1 MTLDFDLDSKPMDN
15 KTADLLETA
24 DEIYNLVIS
33 HSPDIEDPNDGTELD
48 IKFTEAFTKAPSI
61 LQIVTGICGEEAS
74 QALEHVIDRAI
85 KKDQCIEQLERQLKE
100 KGENG

>member
-1 MTLDFDLDSKPMDN
+1 MTFDFDSKPIDD

-24 DEIYNLVIS
+24 DEIYDLVVS
-33 HSPDIEDPNDGTELD
+33 HSPEIEDADDGSAID
-48 IKFTEAFTKAPSI
+48 IKVTEAFTKALSI
-61 LQIVTGICGEEAS
+61 IQIVTGICRCEAS